1 MNEEENTPTE
11 YNGKKY
17 TKYEALQRQRRLET
31 TMRAQRQEIKLLQ
44 EGGADEDDITIASGK
59 YQTTSSEYTRF
70 SEAMSLLQQRERVTI
85 DELDDI
91 GQGKYTK
98 STKTDSKSV
107 AKSGGSGIIKTRGDD
122 MGLSIEIDSFTPC
135 LVEKSTGEIINTK
148 YSVIEKSE
156 LESIS
161 KKGWKFNWLADDLKN
176 TTVYKLTLDDSTNSI
191 QGLVAVTDYPRDKAL
206 YINIAESA
214 PHNIGKNKQYE
225 GVGGHLFAIAANE
238 SIKKGYGGFLFMD
251 AKNLELVKYYHEKFG
266 ATLLGMPH
274 PYRMFIDENNAQKLL
289 NIYTMKGE

>member
-1 MNEEENTPTE
+1 
-11 YNGKKY
+11 
-17 TKYEALQRQRRLET
+17 
-31 TMRAQRQEIKLLQ
+31 
-44 EGGADEDDITIASGK
+44 
-59 YQTTSSEYTRF
+59 
-70 SEAMSLLQQRERVTI
+70 
-85 DELDDI
+85 
-91 GQGKYTK
+91 
-98 STKTDSKSV
+98 
-107 AKSGGSGIIKTRGDD
+107 

-251 AKNLELVKYYHEKFG
+251 AFPAIDPGCLAEILFTSGTTGVSKGVMISQKNLC
-266 ATLLGMPH
+266 A
-274 PYRMFIDENNAQKLL
+274 N
-289 NIYTMKGE
+289 

>member
-1 MNEEENTPTE
+1 
-11 YNGKKY
+11 
-17 TKYEALQRQRRLET
+17 
-31 TMRAQRQEIKLLQ
+31 
-44 EGGADEDDITIASGK
+44 
-59 YQTTSSEYTRF
+59 
-70 SEAMSLLQQRERVTI
+70 MSLLQQRERVTI

>member
-1 MNEEENTPTE
+1 M
-11 YNGKKY
+11 
-17 TKYEALQRQRRLET
+17 
-31 TMRAQRQEIKLLQ
+31 KLV
-44 EGGADEDDITIASGK
+44 ANK
-59 YQTTSSEYTRF
+59 SEH
-70 SEAMSLLQQRERVTI
+70 
-85 DELDDI
+85 
-91 GQGKYTK
+91 
-98 STKTDSKSV
+98 
-107 AKSGGSGIIKTRGDD
+107 GIISTRGDD
-122 MGLSIEIDSFTPC
+122 MGLSIEIDNFTPC
-135 LVEKSTGEIINTK
+135 LIEKLTGKIINTR

-156 LESIS
+156 LELIS

-176 TTVYKLTLDDSTNSI
+176 TTVYKLTLDNNSNSI

-214 PHNIGKNKQYE
+214 PHNTGKNKRYE

-238 SIKKGYGGFLFMD
+238 SIKRGYGGFLFMD